1 MVKSSGELDNYSNSL
16 MDDTKSIAEQLS
28 EFAPDAIVV
37 VDERGVIRFANQA
50 AVVLFRCARETLVGQ
65 PMDALIPDRFRD
77 RHAALVTGYFYA
89 PTNREMG
96 ARVGE
101 LYARRTDGSEFPAAI
116 RLAPLRTG
124 DMHYVAAAVRDVTE
138 QRAMSDALVRA
149 RAEADRANRA
159 KSRFLATA
167 SHDLRQPLQS
177 IRLLNAAMMKTAEDY
192 PALLDLLR
200 RQEFAIDGASRLLN
214 ALLDISRL
222 ESGAVEPQLS
232 PTKLA
237 DLFVE
242 LKREFEPSAGA
253 KKLQLEVSP
262 THVTLRTDRVL
273 LAQLL
278 QNLIGNAIKYTER
291 GYVRV
296 GQTMEPD
303 SLLITVEDTG
313 AGIPNDKLER
323 VFDEYYQLGPQG
335 TQRLGVGLGLAIV
348 REVAG
353 LLNYSV
359 EVASTV
365 GQGTLVRVRIPQ
377 QLLLPQVQ
385 SPCSE
390 QTRGSLNAG
399 AMRCRV
405 IVVEDNDSVRAATQ
419 LFLSLEGYETVSA
432 ASFAETAT
440 LMADMGPGDI
450 LIADYHLGGKQTGVD
465 VLRHVRSHLGYEVPA
480 ILLSG
485 DLQSMMRAMQKPIA
499 RCRYLSKPVDTAQL
513 LRAIAELLAADAQ
526 RADAS
531 GG

>member
-1 MVKSSGELDNYSNSL
+1 MLKSAGGSDNYSNSL
-16 MDDTKSIAEQLS
+16 MDDTQSIADHLS

-37 VDERGVIRFANQA
+37 VDERGIIRFANQA

-77 RHAALVTGYFYA
+77 RHGAHVAGYLRD
-89 PTNREMG
+89 PGNREMG
-96 ARVGE
+96 ARVGD
-101 LYARRTDGSEFPAAI
+101 LYARRADGSEFPAAI
-116 RLAPLRTG
+116 RLAPLRSG
-124 DMHYVAAAVRDVTE
+124 EMHYVAAAVRDVTE
-138 QRAMSDALVRA
+138 QRAMSDALIRA

-177 IRLLNAAMMKTAEDY
+177 IRLLNAAMMKTAEKY
-192 PALLDLLR
+192 PALLDLLQ
-200 RQEFAIDGASRLLN
+200 RQELAIDGATRLLN

-237 DLFVE
+237 DIFAE

-262 THVTLRTDRVL
+262 TRVTLRTDRIL

-296 GQTMEPD
+296 GQAMEPD

-323 VFDEYYQLGPQG
+323 IFDEYYQVGPQG

-359 EVASTV
+359 EVASNV
-365 GQGTLVRVRIPQ
+365 GKGTLVRVRIPQ
-377 QLLLPQVQ
+377 QVLLPQVQ
-385 SPCSE
+385 LPSSE
-390 QTRGSLNAG
+390 QTRSSLNAR
-399 AMRCRV
+399 AARCRV

-432 ASFAETAT
+432 ASYAESAT
-440 LMADMGPGDI
+440 LAADMRPGDI
-450 LIADYHLGGKQTGVD
+450 LIADYHLGGKHTGID
-465 VLRHVRSHLGYEVPA
+465 VLRHVRGRLGYEVPA
-480 ILLSG
+480 ILLTG
-485 DLQSMMRAMQKPIA
+485 DLQSMVRAIQEPIA

-513 LRAIAELLAADAQ
+513 LRAIAELIASDAQ

-531 GG
+531 KG